1 MTPTAHDE
9 EMAGPPWSAPRH
21 VPPARTS
28 CVVRPEASA
37 RAVSQGGLSLRP
49 PPPPGPSRHS
59 RVGSR
64 IGQGRASHAAI
75 NDEGPQILA
84 AGESKGRFL
93 AHTACLSHTGKGW
106 TAALSNTAEDGRRPV
121 RTGVHPRDSC
131 PASCPQASVGAGAA
145 EGSTGQP
152 AIPQL
157 IVSDQGP
164 PSSTEKGAG
173 LGGRGASP
181 PPTLQT
187 HRPGRSMTQAQR
199 EEPAVWPWLSD
210 TQGKGPPDL
219 RSGRAGKDSAGK
231 TSRGCRVTPDAL
243 VPCPGRLLQ
252 PSRGRAQAAGGGWT
266 LEAGGQAPE
275 GSGRR
280 AVAPGVQASELC
292 LRRCLRRAG

>member
-1 MTPTAHDE
+1 MC
-9 EMAGPPWSAPRH
+9 GPPR
-21 VPPARTS
+21 
-28 CVVRPEASA
+28 
-37 RAVSQGGLSLRP
+37 SLRP
-49 PPPPGPSRHS
+49 GCVPGWSQPQTPASPGTLTAEPSWVAYRSGKGES
-59 RVGSR
+59 RCS
-64 IGQGRASHAAI
+64 
-75 NDEGPQILA
+75 DKGPQILA

-121 RTGVHPRDSC
+121 RTGVRPRDSC
-131 PASCPQASVGAGAA
+131 PASCPQASVGTGAA
-145 EGSTGQP
+145 EGSTGRP

-199 EEPAVWPWLSD
+199 EEPAVWPRLSD
-210 TQGKGPPDL
+210 TQGKGLPDL

-231 TSRGCRVTPDAL
+231 TSQGCRVTPDAL